1 MVFEKRIYHRMKKI
15 SYQTNRY
22 IFTAKNFK
30 SNLIAV
36 IQCRL
41 GKEFLSIQT
50 ASVGFHFLLT
60 IVMAEVPLPA
70 LRV

>member
-1 MVFEKRIYHRMKKI
+1 MVFEKRLYHRMKKVFH
-15 SYQTNRY
+15 QTTRY
-22 IFTAKNFK
+22 IFTGKNFK

-41 GKEFLSIQT
+41 GKEFLPIQS
-50 ASVGFHFLLT
+50 ASVVFHFLLT